1 MLAKLFTLLS
11 LLLLAGCSSVPSL
24 LYRIDVQQGNFITQE
39 IVDKLNLGM
48 TKSQVRFVLGS
59 ALISDPFH
67 DNRWDY
73 VYRLVQDGKLIEQ
86 RRLTV
91 FFENDK
97 LIRTEGDTLPSF
109 VSVSPALIKSDGLIT
124 EKKEAATLSPETTAL
139 SPQQNP
145 KTLKSTSDVTPQLI
159 KSDGLITEKKEAT
172 TLSPET
178 TALSPQQNPK
188 TLKSTSDVTPKLVVP
203 TKSSTEE
210 KYVAKVPLES
220 ATSSRERPPPP
231 GISDG
236 IEAD

>member
-73 VYRLVQDGKLIEQ
+73 VYRLVQDGKLTEQ

-124 EKKEAATLSPETTAL
+124 EKKEA
-139 SPQQNP
+139 
-145 KTLKSTSDVTPQLI
+145 
-159 KSDGLITEKKEAT
+159 T

-178 TALSPQQNPK
+178 TALSPQQDPK

>member
-124 EKKEAATLSPETTAL
+124 EKKEA
-139 SPQQNP
+139 
-145 KTLKSTSDVTPQLI
+145 
-159 KSDGLITEKKEAT
+159 T

>member
-1 MLAKLFTLLS
+1 M
-11 LLLLAGCSSVPSL
+11 PSL

-124 EKKEAATLSPETTAL
+124 EKKEA
-139 SPQQNP
+139 
-145 KTLKSTSDVTPQLI
+145 
-159 KSDGLITEKKEAT
+159 T

>member
-1 MLAKLFTLLS
+1 LYPPNKLITVSYNLKCALKTCVAKMLAKLFTLLS

-145 KTLKSTSDVTPQLI
+145 KTLKSTSDVTP
-159 KSDGLITEKKEAT
+159 
-172 TLSPET
+172 
-178 TALSPQQNPK
+178 
-188 TLKSTSDVTPKLVVP
+188 KLVVP

-220 ATSSRERPPPP
+220 ATSGRERPPPP

>member
-124 EKKEAATLSPETTAL
+124 EKKEA
-139 SPQQNP
+139 
-145 KTLKSTSDVTPQLI
+145 
-159 KSDGLITEKKEAT
+159 T

-220 ATSSRERPPPP
+220 ATSGRERPPPP

>member
-1 MLAKLFTLLS
+1 MKTCVAKMLAKLFTLLS

-73 VYRLVQDGKLIEQ
+73 VYRLVQDGKLTEQ

-109 VSVSPALIKSDGLIT
+109 VSVSPA
-124 EKKEAATLSPETTAL
+124 
-139 SPQQNP
+139 
-145 KTLKSTSDVTPQLI
+145 LI

>member
-73 VYRLVQDGKLIEQ
+73 VYRLVQDGKLTEQ

-109 VSVSPALIKSDGLIT
+109 VSVSPA
-124 EKKEAATLSPETTAL
+124 
-139 SPQQNP
+139 
-145 KTLKSTSDVTPQLI
+145 LI

>member
-109 VSVSPALIKSDGLIT
+109 ISVSPA
-124 EKKEAATLSPETTAL
+124 
-139 SPQQNP
+139 
-145 KTLKSTSDVTPQLI
+145 LI

>member
-1 MLAKLFTLLS
+1 MKTCVAKMLAKLFTLLS

-124 EKKEAATLSPETTAL
+124 EKKEA
-139 SPQQNP
+139 
-145 KTLKSTSDVTPQLI
+145 
-159 KSDGLITEKKEAT
+159 T

>member
-124 EKKEAATLSPETTAL
+124 EKKEA
-139 SPQQNP
+139 
-145 KTLKSTSDVTPQLI
+145 
-159 KSDGLITEKKEAT
+159 T

-188 TLKSTSDVTPKLVVP
+188 TLKSTSDVMPKLVVP

>member
-73 VYRLVQDGKLIEQ
+73 VYRLVQDGKLTEQ

-97 LIRTEGDTLPSF
+97 LVPIQDIVFSKDNSWFKLFSKNI
-109 VSVSPALIKSDGLIT
+109 S
-124 EKKEAATLSPETTAL
+124 KKDQEIIATAL
-139 SPQQNP
+139 KSQD
-145 KTLKSTSDVTPQLI
+145 LKFYTDM
-159 KSDGLITEKKEAT
+159 GFKK
-172 TLSPET
+172 
-178 TALSPQQNPK
+178 
-188 TLKSTSDVTPKLVVP
+188 
-203 TKSSTEE
+203 
-210 KYVAKVPLES
+210 
-220 ATSSRERPPPP
+220 
-231 GISDG
+231 
-236 IEAD
+236 

>member
-97 LIRTEGDTLPSF
+97 LISMYLDKSKDIIKNNGYII
-109 VSVSPALIKSDGLIT
+109 LINILYI
-124 EKKEAATLSPETTAL
+124 
-139 SPQQNP
+139 
-145 KTLKSTSDVTPQLI
+145 
-159 KSDGLITEKKEAT
+159 
-172 TLSPET
+172 
-178 TALSPQQNPK
+178 
-188 TLKSTSDVTPKLVVP
+188 
-203 TKSSTEE
+203 
-210 KYVAKVPLES
+210 
-220 ATSSRERPPPP
+220 
-231 GISDG
+231 
-236 IEAD
+236 

>member
-1 MLAKLFTLLS
+1 MLAKLFTLLG

-124 EKKEAATLSPETTAL
+124 EKKEA
-139 SPQQNP
+139 
-145 KTLKSTSDVTPQLI
+145 
-159 KSDGLITEKKEAT
+159 T